1 LDTRNLVEISVSGL
15 DDEAVQAVT
24 HLFDRWGRGGAVVEQ
39 TVGDAAGPLV
49 KTYLLAEDDEALR
62 QVEIGLALLRQAR
75 GLPEPRVVFLAETD
89 WAEAWKAGYGVLR
102 IGRRLVVRPTWRD
115 DYAPRPDDLLIEL
128 DPGMAFGSGLH
139 PTTRLCL
146 EVLEDALRPGQV
158 VLDVG
163 TGSGILSIA
172 AARLGAARVLALDT
186 DPLAVQIARENVAL
200 NRVEDVVQ
208 VEIGTVQISNSKSQM
223 TKVEGQR
230 GKGEGQASLR
240 EAPLSSAESPVSN
253 LQSPT
258 SNFQPPTSNLVV
270 ANILAET
277 IMELASALAAHL
289 LPEGVLIASGI
300 IAERAEAVASYLREN
315 GMSLVEWREDGDW
328 VALVARRALAD
339 S

>member
-1 LDTRNLVEISVSGL
+1 LDTRSLVEISVSGP

-24 HLFDRWGRGGAVVEQ
+24 QLFDRWGRGGAVVEQ

-172 AARLGAARVLALDT
+172 AARLGAARVVALDT

-208 VEIGTVQISNSKSQM
+208 VEVGTVQISN
-223 TKVEGQR
+223 
-230 GKGEGQASLR
+230 
-240 EAPLSSAESPVSN
+240 
-253 LQSPT
+253 LQSPI
-258 SNFQPPTSNLVV
+258 SDLVV

-277 IMELASALAAHL
+277 IMELAPALAAHL

-300 IAERAEAVASYLREN
+300 IAERAEAVASCLREN
-315 GMSLVEWREDGDW
+315 GMSPVERRDDGDW

-339 S
+339 G

>member
-1 LDTRNLVEISVSGL
+1 VRATLDTRNLVEISVSGP

-24 HLFDRWGRGGAVVEQ
+24 RLFDRWGRGGAVVEQ
-39 TVGDAAGPLV
+39 TVGDEAGPLV
-49 KTYLLAEDDEALR
+49 KTYLLAEDNEALR

-75 GLPEPRVVFLAETD
+75 GLPEPRVVFLAEAD

-115 DYAPRPDDLLIEL
+115 DYAPRPDDLLIEI

-139 PTTRLCL
+139 PTTHLCL
-146 EVLEDALRPGQV
+146 EALEDALRPGQV

-200 NRVEDVVQ
+200 NRVEGVVQ
-208 VEIGTVQISNSKSQM
+208 VEVGTVQISNIKYQM
-223 TKVEGQR
+223 T
-230 GKGEGQASLR
+230 
-240 EAPLSSAESPVSN
+240 N
-253 LQSPT
+253 H
-258 SNFQPPTSNLVV
+258 LVV

-277 IMELASALAAHL
+277 IMELAPALVAHL
-289 LPEGVLIASGI
+289 LPGGVLIASGI
-300 IAERAEAVASYLREN
+300 IAERAEAVVSCLREN
-315 GMSLVEWREDGDW
+315 GMSLVERRDDGDW
-328 VALVARRALAD
+328 VALVARCALAD
-339 S
+339 G

>member
-1 LDTRNLVEISVSGL
+1 LDTRNLVEISVSGP
-15 DDEAVQAVT
+15 DDEAVQAVVQ
-24 HLFDRWGRGGAVVEQ
+24 LFDRWGRGGAVVEQ

-62 QVEIGLALLRQAR
+62 QVQIGLALLRQAR
-75 GLPEPRVVFLAETD
+75 GLPEPRVRFLAETD

-115 DYAPRPDDLLIEL
+115 DYVPQPDDLLIEL

-146 EVLEDALRPGQV
+146 EALEDALRPGQV

-186 DPLAVQIARENVAL
+186 DPLAVQIACENVVL

-208 VEIGTVQISNSKSQM
+208 VEVGTVQIPNPKSQI
-223 TKVEGQR
+223 
-230 GKGEGQASLR
+230 
-240 EAPLSSAESPVSN
+240 SN
-253 LQSPT
+253 H
-258 SNFQPPTSNLVV
+258 LVV

-277 IMELASALAAHL
+277 IMELAPALAAHL

-300 IAERAEAVASYLREN
+300 IAERAEAVASCLREN
-315 GMSLVEWREDGDW
+315 GMSLVERRDDGDW